1 MIKLKNLLLSY
12 SFAIIFVFSPFFSGC
27 EDNNSPDNNS
37 LQEDCLGI
45 AGGFASLDSCGV
57 CDDNPD
63 NDCVEDCA
71 GVWGGNSSI
80 DYCGDCDDNPDNDCA
95 LISFSPENQNI
106 SINESISLDLEL
118 QGLSDSIF
126 AVSMEI
132 NYNDSILIFN
142 DSTGFNI
149 GEFFGDEIIYLIYE
163 NNTSIYFSIS
173 IQQGN
178 TMVDGSGS
186 IVSFE
191 FFGLSPG
198 TSVIEILPSNLK
210 FFDSTGN
217 EIIISNLES
226 TTSIITVTS

>member
-27 EDNNSPDNNS
+27 EDNNNPDNNS
-37 LQEDCLGI
+37 LPEDCLGI

-95 LISFSPENQNI
+95 LISFSSENQNI

-149 GEFFGDEIIYLIYE
+149 GEFFGDENITFV
-163 NNTSIYFSIS
+163 NQVNSSIYFSVS
-173 IQQGN
+173 IQQGGMKVN
-178 TMVDGSGS
+178 GSGT
-186 IVSFE
+186 IGVFQFE
-191 FFGLSPG
+191 GLTNGISD
-198 TSVIEILPSNLK
+198 VEILENSLK
-210 FFDSTGN
+210 FFNSSGS
-217 EIIISNLES
+217 EIDISKLQIKS
-226 TTSIITVTS
+226 SRITVAP

>member
-1 MIKLKNLLLSY
+1 MRIEKTYFHPLQI
-12 SFAIIFVFSPFFSGC
+12 FIIAYFFFLFSGC
-27 EDNNSPDNNS
+27 ED
-37 LQEDCLGI
+37 ETAETAETDCMGTI
-45 AGGFASLDSCGV
+45 NGSAMYDSCGV
-57 CDDNPD
+57 CDDDPL
-63 NDCVEDCA
+63 NDCLQDCA
-71 GVWGGNSSI
+71 GVWGGSSRK
-80 DYCGDCDDNPDNDCA
+80 DSCDVCDDNTDNDCA
-95 LISFSPENQNI
+95 LINLTPHDTTI
-106 SINESISLDLEL
+106 GVNETVGVEMDFT
-118 QGLSDSIF
+118 GLSDSIF

-132 NYNDSILIFN
+132 NY
-142 DSTGFNI
+142 DSTILSFDDTAVYSI
-149 GEFFGDEIIYLIYE
+149 GDFFGDEIIYLIYE
-163 NNTSIYFSIS
+163 NNSSIYFSIS